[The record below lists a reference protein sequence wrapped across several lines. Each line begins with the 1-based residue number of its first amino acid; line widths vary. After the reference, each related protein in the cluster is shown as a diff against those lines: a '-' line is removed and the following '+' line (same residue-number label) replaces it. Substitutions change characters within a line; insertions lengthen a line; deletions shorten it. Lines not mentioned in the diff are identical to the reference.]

1 MYNGTIIEVFIS
13 SPSDV
18 TSERKLIY
26 NLIEEWN
33 IINTKRRKQILRPI
47 SWEKDVFSSFGESTQ
62 SIINAQILNDADL
75 LIGIFN
81 ARIGT
86 PTKEYS
92 SGSVEEI
99 IKHIENNK
107 PAMLFFSNENIDR
120 KNFNIDQYNKLNEF
134 KDWCKEKSVYFEYSN
149 IDEFRDIIRTQ
160 LGLMLNNNDYF
171 SISTNELNNNSQQYQ
186 KTSQKQKDIIHFLS
200 HLSEFKDNKRLSDF
214 ISQIGSFRFNRILP
228 ALKNLDI
235 LNAEQTLDG
244 TYQIVILH
252 GFHGFSET
260 EIKNIIYSIENGEID
275 I

>member
-160 LGLMLNNNDYF
+160 LGLMVNNNDYF